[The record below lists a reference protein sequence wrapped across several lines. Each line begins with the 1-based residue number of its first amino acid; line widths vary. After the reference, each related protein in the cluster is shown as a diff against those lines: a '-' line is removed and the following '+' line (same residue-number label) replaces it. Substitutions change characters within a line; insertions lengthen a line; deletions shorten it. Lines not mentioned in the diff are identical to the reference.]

1 MSIDLPTMK
10 KLTLATLLIISCATA
25 WAADY
30 GKGLTAYKA
39 GDFAAALTEWKPLA
53 AQGEAE
59 VQYNLGVLY
68 ANGEGATETLN
79 SKEVCTCTQLNIGIK
94 R

>member
-1 MSIDLPTMK
+1 MK
-10 KLTLATLLIISCATA
+10 KLTLATLLILSCATA
-25 WAADY
+25 LAADY
-30 GKGLTAYKA
+30 EKSYAFAEA
-39 GDFAAALTEWKPLA
+39 GDYATAFSEWKALA
-53 AQGEAE
+53 EQGEAE